1 MKRGYA
7 TRKPKPRSRRRI
19 QYLLDWVPPAL
30 MRQVKAKS
38 RRSGVS
44 VREKLLATLE
54 RWVRT

>member
-1 MKRGYA
+1 MTRGYSK
-7 TRKPKPRSRRRI
+7 RQPVPRSRRRV

-44 VREKLLATLE
+44 VREKLLSTLR